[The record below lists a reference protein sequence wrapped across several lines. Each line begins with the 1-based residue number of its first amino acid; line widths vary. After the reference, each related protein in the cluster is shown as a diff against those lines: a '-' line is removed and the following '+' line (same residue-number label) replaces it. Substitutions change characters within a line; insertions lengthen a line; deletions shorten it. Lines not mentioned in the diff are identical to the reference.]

1 MVSSSMPF
9 KNRPLEMTDKGHPNT
24 STTNAGKVDSCRID
38 QREKMTNS
46 HASPVSG
53 ELTFCV
59 TFHYQST
66 MTSLTN
72 CPFLWQIS
80 DSSRPLLAALISP
93 SCPPKTGQTNLSSN
107 CSHWRQT
114 KNFFDSFI
122 KKIIPPNYPHGHPP
136 LEVTS
141 NWIQVPDY

>member
-1 MVSSSMPF
+1 MVSSMPF
-9 KNRPLEMTDKGHPNT
+9 KNRPSEMTDEGHPNT

-38 QREKMTNS
+38 QREIMTNS

-72 CPFLWQIS
+72 CPFLRQIS
-80 DSSRPLLAALISP
+80 DSSRPLLAAFVSP
-93 SCPPKTGQTNLSSN
+93 STCPPKTVQTNLSSN
-107 CSHWRQT
+107 TAVIDVKRKTSTTHSSRKLSPQ
-114 KNFFDSFI
+114 
-122 KKIIPPNYPHGHPP
+122 IIPMAIPR
-136 LEVTS
+136 
-141 NWIQVPDY
+141 